1 MKSIAKSEKPGN
13 EPAPPG
19 DVQEGP
25 DPAEDSSRYLSRRET
40 TGKHTARRQ
49 QAIDAAAAIFA
60 RVGYQGA
67 STRAIASALG
77 IKVASLYF
85 HIGSKEDALAEICLL
100 GMQRSLGYLEEA
112 SHRDTLSEQIRHF
125 FECQCEDHIQH
136 ADYVAVSTRERAH
149 LSEPMQMRIQEMTRQ
164 FRANIDAMFERAKE
178 RGELNPDLTP
188 RHCRFIMIGTLR
200 GISEMYMSGVDFTKS
215 DIMDKWIEALIRGM
229 VVERA

>member
-1 MKSIAKSEKPGN
+1 MKSIAEDEKLGTA
-13 EPAPPG
+13 PASTG
-19 DVQEGP
+19 DAHEGTEM
-25 DPAEDSSRYLSRRET
+25 AEGSSRYLSRRET

-112 SHRDTLSEQIRHF
+112 SQKDTLSEQIRHF

-136 ADYVAVSTRERAH
+136 ADYVAVSTRERNH
-149 LSEPMQMRIQEMTRQ
+149 LSEPVQIRIREMTRL
-164 FRANIDAMFERAKE
+164 FRATIDKMFERASE

-200 GISEMYMSGVDFTKS
+200 GISEMYMSGVDFSKN

-229 VVERA
+229 VVERT